1 MNYKLQKNCDSYK
14 KFMDKDLMF
23 FNKMFMIDYKISEFF
38 YNKLRDKLNLVYVI
52 DTISYLINLSFVLYI
67 IFLINFSYIFLF
79 IIFTAI
85 TYLLKLI
92 VNRKR
97 PYHYF
102 DKRFAILVYENH
114 SFPSEHTVIATLSF
128 IITGNILVFIA
139 PILRIITLKHW
150 LSDAIFSIILSFVFY
165 IFFSYF
171 LNFSELYNLLI
182 SYIVFY
188 KNFL

>member
-1 MNYKLQKNCDSYK
+1 
-14 KFMDKDLMF
+14 MDKDLMF

-38 YNKLRDKLNLVYVI
+38 YNKLRDKLNIVYVI

-79 IIFTAI
+79 IISTAL

-97 PYHYF
+97 PYYYF

-139 PILRIITLKHW
+139 PIIRIITLKHW
-150 LSDAIFSIILSFVFY
+150 LSDAIFSIILSFGFY
-165 IFFSYF
+165 YFFSF
-171 LNFSELYNLLI
+171 IINFYGLFNPLI
-182 SYIVFY
+182 TIL
-188 KNFL
+188 K

>member
-1 MNYKLQKNCDSYK
+1 MRKNS
-14 KFMDKDLMF
+14 LF

-38 YNKLRDKLNLVYVI
+38 YKKLKDKLNFVYII
-52 DTISYLINLSFVLYI
+52 DAISYLINLSFIFYI
-67 IFLINFSYIFLF
+67 IFFINFSYIFLLA
-79 IIFTAI
+79 ISTAI

-97 PYHYF
+97 PYYYF

-114 SFPSEHTVIATLSF
+114 SFPSEHTIISILSF
-128 IITGNILVFIA
+128 IITRNVLVLIT

-165 IFFSYF
+165 IFFGSIFHF
-171 LNFSELYNLLI
+171 LYYLI
-182 SYIVFY
+182 H
-188 KNFL
+188 